1 MLFSS
6 LYKELLVTVKIITF
20 ILIPIIDIEREFN
33 LFCDIIH
40 LILYN
45 CILRQIGGQ
54 WNIQKHIWGG
64 ELATLMFVFKY
75 LEVQAE
81 NSEA

>member
-20 ILIPIIDIEREFN
+20 ILIPIINIEREFN

-54 WNIQKHIWGG
+54 
-64 ELATLMFVFKY
+64 
-75 LEVQAE
+75 
-81 NSEA
+81 